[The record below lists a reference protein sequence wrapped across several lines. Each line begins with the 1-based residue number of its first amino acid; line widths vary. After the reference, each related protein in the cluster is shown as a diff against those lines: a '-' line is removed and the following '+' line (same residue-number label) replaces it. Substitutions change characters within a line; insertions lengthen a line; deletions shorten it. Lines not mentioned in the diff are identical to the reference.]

1 MRRLMLIAAVAL
13 LGTSGCGD
21 QPDSSSNTA
30 SSPVSIKA
38 PHAYKSDLE
47 NTVVLAMRRGE
58 SKDEL
63 RRQIGLVA
71 NRHGLDDWESAEE
84 SFVAIGVGLRE
95 AEVNDEVAESI
106 ASLVSG
112 GDAVRRQLVLD
123 AYGR

>member
-30 SSPVSIKA
+30 SNPVSINA

-47 NTVVLAMRRGE
+47 NTVVLAVRRGA

-71 NRHGLDDWESAEE
+71 NRHGLDDWESVEE
-84 SFVAIGVGLRE
+84 SFVAIGVGLRAAE
-95 AEVNDEVAESI
+95 ANDEVAESI
-106 ASLVSG
+106 ATLVSG
-112 GDAVRRQLVLD
+112 GDTVRRQLVLD

>member
-1 MRRLMLIAAVAL
+1 
-13 LGTSGCGD
+13 
-21 QPDSSSNTA
+21 
-30 SSPVSIKA
+30 
-38 PHAYKSDLE
+38 
-47 NTVVLAMRRGE
+47 MRRGE